1 MIVPVLNS
9 DEICAWAEAMDLM
22 FSSLVMCVL
31 PVTSQ
36 VLLHEG
42 DRRRHVLPPK
52 LALWEG
58 TVQTSLQVQKC
69 IYWNAEHKQLILG
82 TKGEAQI
89 LKLL

>member
-1 MIVPVLNS
+1 
-9 DEICAWAEAMDLM
+9 
-22 FSSLVMCVL
+22 MCVL

-36 VLLHEG
+36 VVLREG
-42 DRRRHVLPPK
+42 DRRRRVLPPK

-58 TVQTSLQVQKC
+58 AVQTSLWVQKC
-69 IYWNAEHKQLILG
+69 VYWSSNAEHKLLILG